1 MKRLKKVLSL
11 IILPLAL
18 GGILLTGCSK
28 SDSLEKYYIEITQ
41 TSKIQNVFTQSA
53 AKFNDANTLYQKAVK
68 DGKKP
73 DIAAITAAC
82 NAAVKI

>member
-1 MKRLKKVLSL
+1 MKRLNKALSL